1 MIVIIAASI
10 GGVAAIIAAVLGL
23 TNRSKIAEVHVLVNH
38 RLDEALME
46 IAQLKDQR
54 HVLLSDAAKNDKK
67 NEV

>member
-23 TNRSKIAEVHVLVNH
+23 TNRVKIAEVHVLVNH

-54 HVLLSDAAKNDKK
+54 HVLLTDAARNDKK
-67 NEV
+67 E